1 MKKVL
6 LLIIGVFFLTACSGG
21 NNKVTIYTPDTNNQ
35 APTVTYEKA
44 KELIDNG
51 AILIDVR
58 TIEEYNEKH
67 IEGSI
72 LLPLDSINEETVKDK
87 ILTKETT
94 VIVYC
99 RSGNRSS
106 QAGIKLKQLG
116 YTNVYDLGSIDNWK

>member
-67 IEGSI
+67 IDGSI
-72 LLPLDSINEETVKDK
+72 LLPLDSINEQTTKDK

-94 VIVYC
+94 VLTIWNGVHKKITSTIQNTKC
-99 RSGNRSS
+99 ADNIIAL
-106 QAGIKLKQLG
+106 QIQGID
-116 YTNVYDLGSIDNWK
+116 T